1 MRLYNSMSRQIAPFK
16 IMQEPVKIYVC
27 GITPYDTTHLGHAF
41 TYVMNDVLIRYL
53 EYRGH
58 QVNYVQNVTDIDD
71 DILKKAANDGEDW
84 QTLGNRWTTH
94 FIRDMQALNVRP
106 PEHFPRATDVIPEI
120 VAGVQALIAEGLA
133 YAAGGSV
140 YYRADAWPDFGKLS
154 HLPPDEMLAVANER
168 GNNPDDPNKQHPLDF
183 VLWQAQAPGEPAW
196 ESPWGLGRPGW
207 HIECSSM
214 AAKYLGDTIDLHSG
228 GSDLLFPHHECEIA
242 QIEPISGKQPFVRC
256 WLHTA
261 MVELDGEKM
270 SKSLG
275 NLIMIR
281 DLLEENSADAIRY
294 YLANHH
300 YRQPWEHDA
309 NVLTAATNA
318 VTMLQAALTA
328 QGNTQEGAQ
337 GQALDAAPL
346 VDAFVAAMG
355 DDLDTVTALDV
366 LRQLG
371 AQIQDAARAG
381 RAIDAAQA
389 ELRKIATVFGLRL
402 TADQPETRVTEG
414 WGKHLARFM

>member
-1 MRLYNSMSRQIAPFK
+1 MKLYNSMSRQIAPFEVT
-16 IMQEPVKIYVC
+16 QEPVTIYVC
-27 GITPYDTTHLGHAF
+27 GITPYDTTHVGHAF

-58 QVNYVQNVTDIDD
+58 QVKYVQNVTDIDD
-71 DILKKAANDGEDW
+71 DILQKAAKDGDDW

-120 VAGVQALIAEGLA
+120 VAGVQALIAEGVA

-140 YYRADAWPDFGKLS
+140 YYSAGAWPDFGKLS
-154 HLPPDEMLAVANER
+154 HLAPDEMLAIANER
-168 GNNPDDPNKQHPLDF
+168 GNNPDDPNKDHPLDF
-183 VLWQAQAPGEPAW
+183 VLWQAQAPGEPTW

-281 DLLEENSADAIRY
+281 DLLEENSADAIRC

-309 NVLTAATNA
+309 ADLAAATRTVADLLDA
-318 VTMLQAALTA
+318 VSV
-328 QGNTQEGAQ
+328 QGGQEAT
-337 GQALDAAPL
+337 LDAAPL
-346 VDAFVAAMG
+346 IDAFIAAMD
-355 DDLDTVTALDV
+355 DDLDTVSALDV
-366 LRQLG
+366 LRQF
-371 AQIQDAARAG
+371 ASQVQEAARAG

-389 ELRKIATVFGLRL
+389 ELHKLATVFGLHL
-402 TADQPETRVTEG
+402 TADQPKPRVTEG
-414 WGKHLARFM
+414 WGKHLARFT